1 VKVTVLDDYQSVA
14 AQSADW
20 ASLGA
25 ELDFV
30 HEHLAGDELAE
41 RLAASEAVVCMRE
54 RTPMP
59 PELIERLPKLKLVVT
74 TGMRNAAIA
83 TDALA
88 ARGIAYSG
96 TRAWTQS
103 TTELTWALIMGL
115 VRPVWADDARLRSG
129 QWQTELGGDLAGR
142 TLGLL
147 GLGRQG
153 SAVAQIANAF
163 GMRVQA
169 WSTNL
174 TADRAAEAGAV
185 LVSKHELFA
194 DSDVVSL
201 HLVLSERSRGIVG
214 WPELA
219 AMRPDAYLVNSARA
233 ALIDQDALRRAIAQ
247 ERLAGVALDVYDVE
261 PLPKDHWLR
270 SSSRTLLSPHMGYV
284 SAQSYRTFYG
294 DAVEDIAAFLAGTPI
309 RLVGGSA
316 K

>member
-1 VKVTVLDDYQSVA
+1 
-14 AQSADW
+14 
-20 ASLGA
+20 
-25 ELDFV
+25 
-30 HEHLAGDELAE
+30 
-41 RLAASEAVVCMRE
+41 
-54 RTPMP
+54 
-59 PELIERLPKLKLVVT
+59 
-74 TGMRNAAIA
+74 
-83 TDALA
+83 LA

-129 QWQTELGGDLAGR
+129 QWQTGLGGDLAGR
-142 TLGLL
+142 TLGLV

-163 GMRVQA
+163 GMRVLA

-185 LVSKHELFA
+185 LVSKQELFA

-201 HLVLSERSRGIVG
+201 HLVLSDRSRGTVG

-219 AMRPDAYLVNSARA
+219 AMRPEAYLVNSARA
-233 ALIDQDALRRAIAQ
+233 ALIDQDALRRAMAHQ
-247 ERLAGVALDVYDVE
+247 RLAGVALDVYDVE
-261 PLPKDHWLR
+261 PLPTDDWLR